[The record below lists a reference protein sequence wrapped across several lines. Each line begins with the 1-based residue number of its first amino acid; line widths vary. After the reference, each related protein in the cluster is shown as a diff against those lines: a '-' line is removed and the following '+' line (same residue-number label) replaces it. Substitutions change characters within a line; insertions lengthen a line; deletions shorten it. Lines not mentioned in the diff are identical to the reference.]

1 MKKLIIILT
10 GLILIGCAGT
20 NLTELPSTFNDTDS
34 RAPYKLMAGDEIE
47 LIVTQRPD
55 LSGTYTLD
63 PDGSVFFP
71 VGGSAK
77 LEDLTQDEAE
87 KKVFT
92 VLKKFYSSLSL
103 VLKVKSFQSNE
114 FYTVLGEV
122 NQPGVYPM
130 TSRVSLVK
138 AIGMA
143 NGFTREADLR
153 RIDLVRNA
161 GDGTRA
167 RVNLDKILTEGDFT
181 YDYII
186 GKDDIIYVHRK
197 RFYGIMAA
205 VNPIVP
211 ITNLGIITYLTIYQI
226 RLSQTLK

>member
-1 MKKLIIILT
+1 MKKILIIFASML
-10 GLILIGCAGT
+10 LLGCAGT
-20 NLTELPSTFNDTDS
+20 NLTNLPSTFNDAES

-63 PDGSVFFP
+63 PDGTVFFP
-71 VGGSAK
+71 VGGSVK
-77 LEDLTQDEAE
+77 LEDLTQGEAE
-87 KKVFT
+87 QKVFS
-92 VLKKFYSSLSL
+92 VLKKFYSPLSL

-122 NQPGVYPM
+122 NRPGVYPM
-130 TSRVSLVK
+130 TSRVSLIK

-143 NGFTREADLR
+143 NGLTREADLR
-153 RIDLVRNA
+153 RIDLVRNSE
-161 GDGTRA
+161 DGKRA
-167 RVNLDKILTEGDFT
+167 RVNLNKLLIDGDFT

-186 GKDDIIYVHRK
+186 GKDDIIYVHRN
-197 RFYGIMAA
+197 RFYGVMAA